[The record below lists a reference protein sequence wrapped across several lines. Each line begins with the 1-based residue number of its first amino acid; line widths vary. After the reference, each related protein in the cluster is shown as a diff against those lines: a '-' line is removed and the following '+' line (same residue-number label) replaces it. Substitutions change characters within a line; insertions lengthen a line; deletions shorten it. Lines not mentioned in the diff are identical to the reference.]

1 MTSGSAPSLDNA
13 GIGFLLVAAAGL
25 STALGAAVVYN
36 TKLVKIAS
44 KPVLAAGLGFSGGVM
59 LYVSF
64 IEIFVKSL
72 EAFGAVA
79 KEEKD
84 AYFLATLCL
93 FSGMLLMRLIA
104 ILVHRLD
111 ANHHHEN
118 EEMSEGREVR
128 SNVITSSIG
137 QVDLQS
143 AGHSAENGEA
153 NGEGEAPEPAAKAPA
168 DKKLMHMGLNTAA
181 AIAIHNFPEGLAT
194 FVATLAEPTVGMTLA
209 VAIAIHNIPE
219 GLCVALPIYYATGKR
234 HWAFLWGL
242 LSGVSEPVGA
252 FIGWLLIKSTD
263 SDMNQEVYG
272 TLFGLVAGM
281 MIMIVLLELLPTGF
295 RYDPQDRFVTNSL
308 VVGMLVMALSLCLF
322 KL

>member
-36 TKLVKIAS
+36 TRLVRVAS

-72 EAFGAVA
+72 EAFGTVA
-79 KEEKD
+79 EEERN

-104 ILVHRLD
+104 ILVHWLD
-111 ANHHHEN
+111 ANHHHHEN

-128 SNVITSSIG
+128 SNAIASSIG
-137 QVDLQS
+137 QVDVQP

-168 DKKLMHMGLNTAA
+168 EKKLMRMGPC
-181 AIAIHNFPEGLAT
+181 H
-194 FVATLAEPTVGMTLA
+194 
-209 VAIAIHNIPE
+209 
-219 GLCVALPIYYATGKR
+219 LCRNARRTHCGYDTGSR
-234 HWAFLWGL
+234 
-242 LSGVSEPVGA
+242 
-252 FIGWLLIKSTD
+252 D
-263 SDMNQEVYG
+263 C
-272 TLFGLVAGM
+272 
-281 MIMIVLLELLPTGF
+281 
-295 RYDPQDRFVTNSL
+295 DPQHP
-308 VVGMLVMALSLCLF
+308 
-322 KL
+322 